1 MRIQHNIPAMN
12 AYRNLSNNQS
22 SLSKNLEKLSS
33 GYKINRA
40 GDDAAGLAISEKMR
54 AQITGLDAAQKNVK
68 DGISLVQ
75 TAEGAMQEIHDMLG
89 RMKYLATQSAN
100 GIFDNE
106 VDRKNLQKEVNSLKS
121 EIDRIA
127 DSANFNG
134 QKLLDGTLAAKDVAA
149 SAAKPTELQDKNVVV
164 TGGDPLAYHP
174 AVGKHYT
181 LDVSTTD
188 FSTTNF
194 DAFKFTYTND
204 KGEEKELILGETSV
218 GQISGGTPSDMAK
231 SFVDAIKNESLMLG
245 VADVDGKTNL
255 AEFKKLFDIS
265 ADSKGKVTIIA
276 KDPNSGAQLTKFE
289 HSGDT
294 KAETALAGTSA
305 TIMGNTVKAEDEYAT
320 VNLAA
325 STASITLNGK
335 KYEIT
340 GAADTKAAAQALVDQ
355 LRQDGFEVEIDK
367 SVTNGQQL
375 KFTNMDQLREA
386 QKGVEILNPTNDKFD
401 VNAKP
406 ATKGS
411 IEFQFTAGA
420 TSDTFT
426 LTYVNAEGKTVTK
439 DIAFNGNADSTSA
452 ANALREA
459 LKKDEELNKLFD
471 FGGTGNSVTITSKDK
486 STGAAHAVGVAAA
499 KTGMSDIKT
508 TAPTDKGK
516 ELVIESTAKSKN
528 ILAGDQITID
538 GKTYQFVLDKDD
550 AVADG
555 VVKVE
560 IGKDNDENFKN
571 LHKALSANGVE
582 ASLVK
587 DTGTGKVIGL
597 RFDDFATD
605 VKEETVKEGGLNL
618 QIGDTSDKYNQMNVS
633 VNDMHA
639 KALGIGDLDI
649 SNQEGANAAID
660 KIMNAINFV
669 SSTRGDLG
677 AIQNRLE
684 HTHNNL
690 GVMRENIQDAESA
703 IRDTDVA
710 DEMMRYT
717 KNNILVQ
724 SAQAM
729 LAQANQLPQGVLQL
743 LQ

>member
-22 SLSKNLEKLSS
+22 ALAKNLEKLSS
-33 GYKINRA
+33 GYRINRA

-68 DGISLVQ
+68 DGISLVK
-75 TAEGAMQEIHDMLG
+75 TAEGAMQEVHDMLN

-100 GIFDNE
+100 GTYDNE
-106 VDRKNLQKEVNSLKS
+106 VDRANLQKEVDSLKS

-134 QKLLDGTLAAKDVAA
+134 QKLMDGSLALKEGTAP
-149 SAAKPTELQDKNVVV
+149 AAKPTELQDKNVVV

-181 LDVSTTD
+181 FNVTSTTD
-188 FSTTNF
+188 FNTTNF

-204 KGEEKELILGETSV
+204 KGEEKELILGETTK
-218 GQISGGTPSDMAK
+218 GQISGSDAGK
-231 SFVDAIKNESLMLG
+231 LAQGFVDAVKNESLQLG

-265 ADSKGKVTIIA
+265 ADTNGKVTIIA
-276 KDPNSGAQLTKFE
+276 KDPNSGAQVTKME
-289 HSGDT
+289 HAGQTAADQ
-294 KAETALAGTSA
+294 ALAGTDA
-305 TIMGNTVKAEDEYAT
+305 KVKGNTVKAEDEFAT
-320 VNLAA
+320 IKMTNSTAA
-325 STASITLNGK
+325 SIILNGK
-335 KYEIT
+335 KYEVT
-340 GAADTKAAAQALVDQ
+340 SQTAASDVAQALVDQ
-355 LRQDGFEVEIDK
+355 LRQDGFEVEVDK
-367 SVTNGQQL
+367 NDPTQI
-375 KFTNMDQLREA
+375 KFTNMNQLREA

-411 IEFQFTAGA
+411 IEFKFTASA
-420 TSDTFT
+420 TNDTFT
-426 LTYVNAEGKTVTK
+426 LTYVNEEGKTVTK
-439 DIAFNGNADSTSA
+439 DIAFDGQGSSSA
-452 ANALREA
+452 AGDALREA

-471 FGGTGNSVTITSKDK
+471 FGGTDDTVTITSKGK
-486 STGAAHAVGVAAA
+486 GTGAAHAVGVAAA
-499 KTGMSDIKT
+499 KTAMSDIKT

-516 ELVIESTAKSKN
+516 ELVIESTAKNSD

-538 GKTYQFVLDKDD
+538 GKTYQFVLDQDD

-571 LHKALSANGVE
+571 LHKALTANGVE
-582 ASLVK
+582 ASFVK
-587 DTGTGKVIGL
+587 DGGTVTGL
-597 RFDDFATD
+597 RFND
-605 VKEETVKEGGLNL
+605 VASDKPAETVKEGGLKL
-618 QIGDTSDKYNQMNVS
+618 QIGDTSDQYNQMTVS

-639 KALGIGDLDI
+639 EALGIGDLDI
-649 SNQEGANAAID
+649 STQEGANAAID
-660 KIMNAINFV
+660 KIMNAINSV

-690 GVMRENIQDAESA
+690 GVMKENIQDAESA

-717 KNNILVQ
+717 KNSILVQ